1 MNNASRVLVVGGTRG
16 TGLAAAT
23 LLREADV
30 PVTALV
36 RSGSDASGL
45 ESCGCQ
51 VVRGDALDR
60 ESVDQAMDAG
70 PYTAMV
76 LSLGGKRGE
85 PRPDLEGA
93 VNLVDAARARGLTRI
108 VMVTAIGCGDSRD
121 VLHPKAWEF
130 LGPVI
135 ELKDQSETFL
145 QSSGLEWTIIRPGG
159 MTSDAATGQGA
170 LTEDH
175 TAMGIITR
183 ADLGRLVV
191 ECLNNDE
198 TVGQIYHAVDP
209 SIKRQPPLQ
218 RGEDIGPPESRY
230 GG

>member
-1 MNNASRVLVVGGTRG
+1 M
-16 TGLAAAT
+16 
-23 LLREADV
+23 
-30 PVTALV
+30 
-36 RSGSDASGL
+36 
-45 ESCGCQ
+45 
-51 VVRGDALDR
+51 RGDALDR
-60 ESVDQAMDAG
+60 EAADQALEAG
-70 PYTAMV
+70 PYVAMV

-85 PRPDLEGA
+85 PRPDLEGT
-93 VNLVDAARARGLTRI
+93 VNLVDAAKAGGLKRV

-135 ELKDQSETFL
+135 ELKDQAETFL
-145 QSSGLEWTIIRPGG
+145 QNSGMDWTILRPGG
-159 MTSDAATGQGA
+159 MSSDPATGTGA
-170 LTEDH
+170 MTEDH

-191 ECLNNDE
+191 ECLDDPA